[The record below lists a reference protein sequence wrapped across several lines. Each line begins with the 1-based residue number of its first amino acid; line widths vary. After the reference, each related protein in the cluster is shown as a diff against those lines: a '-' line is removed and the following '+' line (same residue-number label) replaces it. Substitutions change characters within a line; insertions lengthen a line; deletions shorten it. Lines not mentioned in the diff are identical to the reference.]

1 MCMQLWQDHAEEQQR
16 ATKWKSMMEVI
27 SSNVNSAYN
36 QAQTPKSES
45 KSGTGRLRLPDLE
58 VESYE

>member
-1 MCMQLWQDHAEEQQR
+1 MCMQLWQEHAEEQLR

-27 SSNVNSAYN
+27 SSNVNTAYN

-58 VESYE
+58 IESYE